1 MSKQAEK
8 PDTQELFPIPEHLK
22 IVTVAEMQRLER
34 ESDAQGHSY
43 AAMMEEAGAAVAE
56 AIQEE
61 MPALTKEMPVLVL
74 VGPGNNGGD
83 GLVCAR
89 RLQEAGYEPLVYLW
103 KRATDPEHDYQ
114 GHFNRLV
121 ELGVTHARAEEDD
134 NLALLDEWLAGAG
147 IVVDAF
153 LGTGANRPIEGLLA
167 QILDRVAEAQ
177 KARRHDPEAE
187 ELYVVAVDCP
197 SGLNCDTGQADPHTL
212 TADMTVTFGYAKR
225 GQFIFPGAA
234 LVGDLI
240 VADIGIDPALAQDI
254 RTFALKP
261 EWVGLLLPPRP
272 VYSHKGTF
280 GKGMAVVGS
289 INYPGAARLS
299 CTAMGRVGAGLVTGA
314 VPHPVW
320 GPVATGLTEATWLL
334 LSHELGVVHEDAVP
348 LLQKHLGGYDALL
361 VGCGLTQEESAQ
373 DFLRALLSQ
382 GEGAKHSVL
391 PSTFRS
397 VLETSGGQEAEAPDE
412 EPDSKPSKPSPTF
425 GPSPRQENASET
437 PPSLPPLVLDAD
449 GLNCLAKLENWPE
462 LLPERVILTPHPAEM
477 ARLCGLSVEEVTAN
491 RWDLAREKAQE
502 WGAVVLLKGPYTVIA
517 HPDGRLAVLPIAT
530 PALATAGTGD
540 VLAGA
545 ITGLLAQGLPLFE
558 AACLGAWL
566 HGRAGEI
573 CEQLVGPAGALAGDL
588 LELLPE
594 AMNELR
600 EEEFWLEE

>member
-1 MSKQAEK
+1 MSKQAER

-22 IVTVAEMQRLER
+22 IVTVAEMQRLEQ
-34 ESDAQGHSY
+34 ESDARGHSF
-43 AAMMEEAGAAVAE
+43 AAMMEEAGAGVAQ

-61 MPALTKEMPVLVL
+61 TPVLYKEMPVLVL

-89 RLQEAGYEPLVYLW
+89 HLQEAGYEPLIYLW

-121 ELGVTHARAEEDD
+121 EMGVAHARAEEDE
-134 NLALLDEWLAGAG
+134 NLALLDEWLASAG

-153 LGTGANRPIEGLLA
+153 LGTGANRPIQGLLA
-167 QILDRVAEAQ
+167 QILERVAQAQ
-177 KARRHDPEAE
+177 KDRRHDPEAE
-187 ELYVVAVDCP
+187 ELHVVAVDCP

-212 TADMTVTFGYAKR
+212 TADLTVTFGYAKR

-240 VADIGIDPALAQDI
+240 VADIGIDPELAQEI

-289 INYPGAARLS
+289 VNYPGAARLS

-334 LSHELGVVHEDAVP
+334 LAHELGVVHEDAVP
-348 LLQKHLGGYDALL
+348 LVQKHLAGYDALL
-361 VGCGLTQEESAQ
+361 VGCGLTQEEPAQ

-382 GEGAKHSVL
+382 GEGGKHSVL

-397 VLETSGGQEAEAPDE
+397 VLESAENEEAGRQKPGSQPSG
-412 EPDSKPSKPSPTF
+412 PTF
-425 GPSPRQENASET
+425 GPSPRQESVQAA
-437 PPSLPPLVLDAD
+437 PSRLPPLVVDAD
-449 GLNCLAKLENWPE
+449 GLNNLAKLENWPA
-462 LLPERVILTPHPAEM
+462 LLPEQAILTPHPAEM

-545 ITGLLAQGLPLFE
+545 ITGLLAQGLPPFE
-558 AACLGAWL
+558 AACLGAWI
-566 HGRAGEI
+566 HGRAGEL

-588 LELLPE
+588 LDLLPE

-600 EEEFWLEE
+600 EGEFWLEE